1 MQLKETWPFLSST
14 QITMTD
20 ASQQQCVQQQA
31 G

>member
-1 MQLKETWPFLSST
+1 MKLKETWPFLSTT

-31 G
+31 A